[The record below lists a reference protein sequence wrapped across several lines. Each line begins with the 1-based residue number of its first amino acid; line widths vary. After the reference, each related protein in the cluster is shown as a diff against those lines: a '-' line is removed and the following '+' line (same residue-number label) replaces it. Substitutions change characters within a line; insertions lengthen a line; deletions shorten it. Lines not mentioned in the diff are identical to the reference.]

1 MKKAMLVSVMVM
13 SGGLVV
19 SGAQTAVAVVAGEPG
34 ATEQT
39 AKTTTAN
46 VEIVDAAI
54 ANLKLVQVPTAYNFK
69 TELTEDGVYQLNSTT
84 PIDQPMLSVF
94 NNKSDQ
100 TWQVNAKIDNT
111 LKLTSA
117 GSGTRDVTVTD
128 FTIET
133 EKSNVA
139 KKVNI
144 GDETIT
150 GKAYAIFQNE
160 ANLTAENNTHHLTT
174 EVTNVAIA
182 FKDNSSDKAQKLKIN
197 DKLTGTITYNLSNA
211 PVVA

>member
-1 MKKAMLVSVMVM
+1 M
-13 SGGLVV
+13 SGVLVV
-19 SGAQTAVAVVAGEPG
+19 GGAQTAVAVVAGEPG

-46 VEIVDAAI
+46 VEIVDATN
-54 ANLKLVQVPTAYNFK
+54 ANLKLVQVPTAYNFE

-84 PIDQPMLSVF
+84 PIDQPTLSVF
-94 NNKSDQ
+94 NNKINQ

-117 GSGTRDVTVTD
+117 GSETRDVTVTK

-133 EKSNVA
+133 KQESGA
-139 KKVNI
+139 KEVVV

-150 GKAYAIFQNE
+150 GKDYAIFQNE
-160 ANLTAENNTHHLTT
+160 ANPTAENNTHHRTT
-174 EVTNVAIA
+174 DVTKVTIA
-182 FKDNSSDKAQKLKIN
+182 FKDNSSDKAQKLKIG

>member
-1 MKKAMLVSVMVM
+1 MV
-13 SGGLVV
+13 G
-19 SGAQTAVAVVAGEPG
+19 GAQTAVAVVAGEPG

-46 VEIVDAAI
+46 VEIIDATT
-54 ANLKLVQVPTAYNFK
+54 ANLKLVQVPTAYNFE
-69 TELTEDGVYQLNSTT
+69 TELTEDGVYQLNNTT
-84 PIDQPMLSVF
+84 PIDQPTLSVF

-117 GSGTRDVTVTD
+117 ISGETRDVTVTK

-133 EKSNVA
+133 KQESGA
-139 KKVNI
+139 KEVVV
-144 GDETIT
+144 GGETIT

-160 ANLTAENNTHHLTT
+160 ANPTAANNTHHLTT
-174 EVTNVAIA
+174 GVKNVAIK
-182 FKDNSSDKAQKLKIN
+182 FKDNSSVKEQKLQIG